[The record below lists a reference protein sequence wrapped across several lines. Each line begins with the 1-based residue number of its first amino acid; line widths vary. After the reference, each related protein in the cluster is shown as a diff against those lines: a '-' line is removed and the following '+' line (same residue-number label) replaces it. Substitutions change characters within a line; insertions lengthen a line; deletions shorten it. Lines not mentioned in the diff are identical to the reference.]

1 MSRKNEHAVIADH
14 RLQYCICV
22 IDRKSN
28 ASEVLV
34 RFCALDF
41 SGKDRYTIFEAKNML
56 TITPE
61 AKAYAL
67 DKGGSLFLELVTITG
82 GCCIPYQPEPAVR
95 LGKPRK
101 QDQYRQ
107 ETIDG
112 LTVFIPHRLPEEEL
126 VIAMASFLGF
136 KKLVI
141 DGWRCY

>member
-1 MSRKNEHAVIADH
+1 MKCSV
-14 RLQYCICV
+14 
-22 IDRKSN
+22 
-28 ASEVLV
+28 SEVLA
-34 RFCALDF
+34 RFSALDF
-41 SGKDRYTIFEAKNML
+41 SGQDRYTMFEAKNML

-101 QDQYRQ
+101 HDQYRQ
-107 ETIDG
+107 ETVDG
-112 LTVFIPHRLPEEEL
+112 LTVFIPHHLPEEEL

>member
-1 MSRKNEHAVIADH
+1 
-14 RLQYCICV
+14 
-22 IDRKSN
+22 
-28 ASEVLV
+28 
-34 RFCALDF
+34 
-41 SGKDRYTIFEAKNML
+41 ML

-67 DKGGSLFLELVTITG
+67 DKGGSLFLELVTVTG

-95 LGKPRK
+95 IGKPRK

-126 VIAMASFLGF
+126 VIANGLLPGVQEISN
-136 KKLVI
+136 
-141 DGWRCY
+141 

>member
-1 MSRKNEHAVIADH
+1 M
-14 RLQYCICV
+14 
-22 IDRKSN
+22 KSS
-28 ASEVLV
+28 ASEVFV

-41 SGKDRYTIFEAKNML
+41 SGQDRYTIDEVKHML

-67 DKGGSLFLELVTITG
+67 DKGGSLFLELVTVTG

-112 LTVFIPHRLPEEEL
+112 LTVFIPHHLPEEEL

>member
-1 MSRKNEHAVIADH
+1 
-14 RLQYCICV
+14 
-22 IDRKSN
+22 
-28 ASEVLV
+28 
-34 RFCALDF
+34 
-41 SGKDRYTIFEAKNML
+41 ML

-67 DKGGSLFLELVTITG
+67 DKGGSLFLELVNITG

-95 LGKPRK
+95 IGKPRK

-112 LTVFIPHRLPEEEL
+112 LTVFIPHGLPEGEL
-126 VIAMASFLGF
+126 VIGMASFLGF

>member
-1 MSRKNEHAVIADH
+1 MVIAAYD
-14 RLQYCICV
+14 LQYRICV
-22 IDRKSN
+22 FVMKRS
-28 ASEVLV
+28 ASQVLV
-34 RFCALDF
+34 RLSALDF
-41 SGKDRYTIFEAKNML
+41 SGQDRYTIFKAKHML

-67 DKGGSLFLELVTITG
+67 DKGGSLFLELVTVTG

>member
-1 MSRKNEHAVIADH
+1 MVIADYH
-14 RLQYCICV
+14 LQYRTYVFVMKISV
-22 IDRKSN
+22 
-28 ASEVLV
+28 SEGFV

-41 SGKDRYTIFEAKNML
+41 SGQDRYTMYKVKHML
-56 TITPE
+56 TITAE

-67 DKGGSLFLELVTITG
+67 ENGGSLFLEYVTVTG

-107 ETIDG
+107 ESLDG
-112 LTVFIPHRLPEEEL
+112 LTIFIPHRLPEEEL
-126 VIAMASFLGF
+126 AIAMVSFLGF

-141 DGWRCY
+141 EGWRYY